1 MSPTEVTPAAG
12 SDAHVIDFEL
22 PHPDEVFVAGEWRKP
37 AEPGVIDVVDP
48 TTEEVLI
55 QVARPG
61 AAEADAAVAA
71 ARAAFDHGPWPRMTP
86 EERVEVVGRFTKA
99 MEGTWAISIR
109 PGLWSLAPRS
119 PTPRSSTTARP

>member
-61 AAEADAAVAA
+61 AAEAHTAVAPA
-71 ARAAFDHGPWPRMTP
+71 PPAFDHAPCPLMTP
-86 EERVEVVGRFTKA
+86 ESRVPLLPPLPH
-99 MEGTWAISIR
+99 SIDR
-109 PGLWSLAPRS
+109 
-119 PTPRSSTTARP
+119 